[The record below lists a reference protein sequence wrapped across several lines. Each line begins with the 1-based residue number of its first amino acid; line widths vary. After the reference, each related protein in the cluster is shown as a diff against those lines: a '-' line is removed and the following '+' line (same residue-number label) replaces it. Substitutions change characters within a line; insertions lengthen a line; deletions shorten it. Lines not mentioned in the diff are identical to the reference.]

1 MSQVVDMARVSDAT
15 HIAMQFVLD
24 LLHDEHLDDLR
35 IEEFVEGRDGKSWL
49 VTVSFLRPERIQT
62 LPQLSA
68 VQMVV
73 RAYKTV
79 EIEKDTLRPL
89 AMKNK
94 EGE

>member
-1 MSQVVDMARVSDAT
+1 MSHVLDMARVSDAT

-35 IEEFVEGRDGKSWL
+35 VEEFQEGHDGQSWS

-94 EGE
+94 DGE